1 MCAVVRKRATLP
13 SSPIREYRSANGAR
27 RRAVNKWRGSRRR
40 VALAA
45 RRASLRRGYP
55 EWEAGSERPRAVELS
70 LGIASSPVASS
81 DSVSGIIASRALR
94 RGRCV
99 EGVASRGVASRVLRR
114 GRRVEVR
121 VSSASCHVVS
131 RRRSSRVVSR
141 RRASHFDV
149 AHAHSS
155 CRDNHSNCAA
165 SPELVALQRGRRFR
179 ERYSVVPTCRRHQSR
194 ASLLDVARADSPSR
208 DGGREH
214 GVPRHPLAPSASMAP
229 STATAPSTGCAL
241 SSACLPLSRSAPARR
256 PGGLTP

>member
-1 MCAVVRKRATLP
+1 MAREPPSRRA
-13 SSPIREYRSANGAR
+13 RSAPGVAPAWLSR
-27 RRAVNKWRGSRRR
+27 VGGGLRAPASCGTEPGHR
-40 VALAA
+40 VEPC
-45 RRASLRRGYP
+45 RV
-55 EWEAGSERPRAVELS
+55 ERQRVGHHRVEGL
-70 LGIASSPVASS
+70 
-81 DSVSGIIASRALR
+81 ASRALR